1 MHSEITLRSFSS
13 YELLTVS
20 LKERLDQ
27 DILNKFI
34 NKQIF
39 LELSIN
45 HDQETLGEHLI
56 HLITT
61 IIAGFYKL

>member
-34 NKQIF
+34 NKQI